1 MTTNGI
7 DFVIGGKDQ
16 AKPAMESVGKSMQ
29 KLESGTQKLEKTTR
43 SLMSSIAPLLAVLA
57 AVKTA
62 MAAVGGIKA
71 TNEAYDHQTASVK
84 SLTSAL
90 KARGGAAAEQSAQLQ
105 QVAADLQK
113 LTGVGDE
120 TTIALMG
127 TAASLGFASDR
138 LDDAAKA
145 AIGLSDITGKS
156 LEGSLTDV
164 KAALE
169 GNFEAFYQLNP
180 QIMYMRSN
188 QEKLAAVMAIAQQG
202 LQQQSENLTTVE
214 GSGKRASG
222 ALGDLMETIGAIIAP
237 IRVLISAGIQQLSE
251 SLQSLLIPV
260 AQYATEVLENIGPM
274 MDWVKEKIVQGI
286 NVAVG
291 AFTFFET
298 ILMNLGDV
306 WEIVKAYAEK
316 TMIGIVESV
325 KHALTVAIPEYAKWF
340 GTNFVNL
347 IKDAFNAVVTVI
359 TNAGKI
365 IGETV
370 YQIFAFIASGGE
382 GGISG
387 LMDNL
392 GHAAGM
398 SLLDGFESSV
408 TSLPEIA
415 ARKLTEREKDL
426 ADKMGEIGGRLGAE
440 FSDKMQ
446 ERMVG
451 VGSTLT
457 DEMDLATRKIDLK
470 ARQAVISQGV
480 AANESRLLTR
490 GPGSRM
496 DWRDEMKNLVREVVK
511 NTKGTVKM
519 VPNI

>member
-1 MTTNGI
+1 MSNGI

-16 AKPAMESVGKSMQ
+16 AKPAMSSVEKSLTRLEQ
-29 KLESGTQKLEKTTR
+29 KTD
-43 SLMSSIAPLLAVLA
+43 SLKKSTLSLSKVTGALA
-57 AVKTA
+57 AAYVAVKA
-62 MAAVGGIKA
+62 GVALLGGLDKVNAAYGI
-71 TNEAYDHQTASVK
+71 QTKSVK
-84 SLTSAL
+84 DLTSAL
-90 KARGGAAAEQSAQLQ
+90 KARGGGSAEQIGQLQ
-105 QVAADLQK
+105 KVAANLQK

-120 TTIALMG
+120 STISLMA
-127 TAASLGFASDR
+127 TAASLGFASNK

-145 AIGLSDITGKS
+145 AIGLSDVTGKS
-156 LEGSLTDV
+156 LEGSLSDV
-164 KAALE
+164 KAALQ
-169 GNFEAFYQLNP
+169 GNFSAFTQLNP

-222 ALGDLMETIGAIIAP
+222 ALGDLMETVGAIIAP

-251 SLQSLLIPV
+251 SFQSLLIPV
-260 AQYATEVLENIGPM
+260 AQYATEVLEDIGPM

-286 NVAVG
+286 NIVIG

-298 ILMNLGDV
+298 ILLNLGDV
-306 WEIVKAYAEK
+306 WEYAKAYAE
-316 TMIGIVESV
+316 TAMIGIIESV

-340 GTNFVNL
+340 GTNFVGL
-347 IKDAFNAVVTVI
+347 IKDAFNGVVTVI

-387 LMDNL
+387 LMANM
-392 GHAAGM
+392 GHAASI
-398 SLLDGFESSV
+398 SLLDGFESSL

-415 ARKLTEREKDL
+415 TRKITERERDL

-440 FSDKMQ
+440 FSDKMKD
-446 ERMVG
+446 RIVG
-451 VGSTLT
+451 VGTTLT
-457 DEMDLATRKIDLK
+457 DEMDIATRAINLK
-470 ARQAVISQGV
+470 GTQDVMGKSV
-480 AANESRLLTR
+480 AANESRLLSR
-490 GPGSRM
+490 GPGMR
-496 DWRDEMKNLVREVVK
+496 ENLLDQIKSVLLDIRG
-511 NTKGTVKM
+511 NTKGTTRM
-519 VPNI
+519 VPQI

>member
-1 MTTNGI
+1 MSANSI

-16 AKPAMESVGKSMQ
+16 AKPAMDSVGKSMQ
-29 KLESGTQKLEKTTR
+29 KLESGTKKLEKTTS
-43 SLMSSIAPLLAVLA
+43 SLMATMAPLLAVLA
-57 AVKTA
+57 VVKTA

-71 TNEAYDHQTASVK
+71 ANEAYEIQTKPVK
-84 SLTSAL
+84 DLTSAL
-90 KARGGAAAEQSAQLQ
+90 KARGGASAEQSEQLQ
-105 QVAADLQK
+105 KVAADLQK

-127 TAASLGFASDR
+127 TAASLGFASDK
-138 LDDAAKA
+138 LDDSAKA
-145 AIGLSDITGKS
+145 AIGLSDVTGKS
-156 LEGSLTDV
+156 LEGSLGDV

-169 GNFEAFYQLNP
+169 GNFSAFTQLNP

-222 ALGDLMETIGAIIAP
+222 ALGDLMETVGAIIAP

-251 SLQSLLIPV
+251 SFQSLLIPV

-286 NVAVG
+286 NIAIG

-298 ILMNLGDV
+298 ILLNLEDV
-306 WEIVKAYAEK
+306 WEITKLAAEK
-316 TMIGIVESV
+316 AMIGIIESV
-325 KHALTVAIPEYAKWF
+325 KHALTVTIPAYAEWF
-340 GTNFVNL
+340 AVNFVGL
-347 IKDAFNAVVTVI
+347 IKDAFNGVITVI

-365 IGETV
+365 IGESV
-370 YQIFAFIASGGE
+370 YQIFAFIKSGGK
-382 GGISG
+382 GGIGG
-387 LMDNL
+387 LMANL
-392 GHAAGM
+392 GHAASM
-398 SLLDGFESSV
+398 SLLDGFETSL

-415 ARKLTEREKDL
+415 TRKLTEREKDL

-440 FSDKMQ
+440 FSDKMKD
-446 ERMVG
+446 RILG
-451 VGSTLT
+451 VGTTLT
-457 DEMDLATRKIDLK
+457 DEMDIATRDINLK
-470 ARQAVISQGV
+470 AKQGVIAQNV

-490 GPGSRM
+490 GPGLRM
-496 DWRDEMKNLVREVVK
+496 NFQDEMVKLVKKVVE
-511 NTKGTVKM
+511 NTKPKNGA
-519 VPNI
+519 PNI